1 MAAIELRNLS
11 KNFGDVPAVR
21 GIDLAIG
28 DGEFIVLVGPSG
40 CGKTTTLRMIAGL
53 ESVSGGSIAFDGEEV
68 NRLPPKGRDIA
79 MVFQSY
85 ALYPHMTV
93 FSNMAFGLKLS
104 GVDRAQIG
112 ERVRAAA
119 ELLNISELL
128 RRRPRE
134 LSGGQ
139 RQRVAMGRA
148 IVRQPRAFLFD
159 EPLSNLDA
167 NLRAQMRVEIKRLHG
182 QLRTTVVY
190 VTHDQVEAMTL
201 ADRIVVMR
209 DGEIIQSGPP
219 EEVYQTPVDR
229 FVAGFIGA
237 PKMNFLPSRLVQENG
252 SLSLPVGDGGAE
264 IRTARLRSPRGYR
277 REGRRDRAPAGA
289 PRDADTG
296 GSRRAGAELPLPGGG
311 GRAPRRG
318 DPRLHHHRGSGG
330 RRALRPGPAPAPR
343 GSAHRGGRHRRSST
357 SSTPRAAASSAA
369 DPPSAH
375 LPGIVRRGTYEHRA
389 GIGTGHFLY
398 RVHRAMPDS
407 RSRSRTPTGESG
419 RRRTARVRRA
429 PDSES
434 RIVHEGDSERAFAS
448 VPEASDTIS
457 SPMVDDCIES
467 QLPGAKYLPPVVDT
481 LYLAPWYGSAL
492 TMHSS
497 RYAG

>member
-1 MAAIELRNLS
+1 MAAIELRNLTKS
-11 KNFGDVPAVR
+11 FGDVPAVR
-21 GIDLAIG
+21 GIDLAIE

-53 ESVSGGSIAFDGEEV
+53 ESVSSGTVAFDGKEV

-119 ELLNISELL
+119 ELLSISELL

-167 NLRAQMRVEIKRLHG
+167 NLRAQMRVEIKRLHS

-209 DGEIIQSGPP
+209 DGEIVQSGPP
-219 EEVYQTPVDR
+219 EEVYRKPVDR

-237 PKMNFLPSRLVQENG
+237 PKMNFLPATPGRRERCASAFGSGTAWRRSGCPHRMPWREPIGQEVEIG
-252 SLSLPVGDGGAE
+252 LRPEHLSMRTSGEGIEAGRSFQFPVEVVEPLGAE
-264 IRTARLRSPRGYR
+264 TLVFTTVS
-277 REGRRDRAPAGA
+277 
-289 PRDADTG
+289 
-296 GSRRAGAELPLPGGG
+296 GAEVVARCDPELHPQPG
-311 GRAPRRG
+311 
-318 DPRLHHHRGSGG
+318 DEL
-330 RRALRPGPAPAPR
+330 
-343 GSAHRGGRHRRSST
+343 
-357 SSTPRAAASSAA
+357 
-369 DPPSAH
+369 
-375 LPGIVRRGTYEHRA
+375 
-389 GIGTGHFLY
+389 
-398 RVHRAMPDS
+398 
-407 RSRSRTPTGESG
+407 
-419 RRRTARVRRA
+419 TA
-429 PDSES
+429 
-434 RIVHEGDSERAFAS
+434 
-448 VPEASDTIS
+448 
-457 SPMVDDCIES
+457 
-467 QLPGAKYLPPVVDT
+467 VVDT
-481 LYLAPWYGSAL
+481 AHLHLIDPASGRVL
-492 TMHSS
+492 D
-497 RYAG
+497 R

>member
-11 KNFGDVPAVR
+11 KHFGDVPAVR
-21 GIDLAIG
+21 GIDLSIA

-53 ESVSGGSIAFDGEEV
+53 ESVSGGAVTFDGEQV

-93 FSNMAFGLKLS
+93 FANMAFGLRLS
-104 GVDRAQIG
+104 GVDRAQVT
-112 ERVRAAA
+112 ERVQAAA
-119 ELLNISELL
+119 KLLNISELL

-167 NLRAQMRVEIKRLHG
+167 NLRAQMRVEIKRLHS

-209 DGEIIQSGPP
+209 DGEIVQSGPP
-219 EEVYQTPVDR
+219 EEVYHQPVDR

-237 PKMNFLPSRLVQENG
+237 PKMNFLPSRLVGENG
-252 SLSLPVGDGGAE
+252 VLSLQVADDGTE
-264 IRTARLRSPRGYR
+264 IRLPSSDAL
-277 REGRRDRAPAGA
+277 APSIGKEVEI
-289 PRDADTG
+289 G
-296 GSRRAGAELPLPGGG
+296 
-311 GRAPRRG
+311 
-318 DPRLHHHRGSGG
+318 
-330 RRALRPGPAPAPR
+330 LRPEHLAIR
-343 GSAHRGGRHRRSST
+343 T
-357 SSTPRAAASSAA
+357 SGE
-369 DPPSAH
+369 
-375 LPGIVRRGTYEHRA
+375 GI
-389 GIGTGHFLY
+389 
-398 RVHRAMPDS
+398 
-407 RSRSRTPTGESG
+407 ESG
-419 RRRTARVRRA
+419 RSFPFPVEVVEPLGAETLV
-429 PDSES
+429 
-434 RIVHEGDSERAFAS
+434 FT
-448 VPEASDTIS
+448 TIS
-457 SPMVDDCIES
+457 GAEVVARCDPA
-467 QLPGAKYLPPVVDT
+467 LHPRPGDRLTAVVDT
-481 LYLAPWYGSAL
+481 AQLHLIDPASGRVLA
-492 TMHSS
+492 
-497 RYAG
+497 R

>member
-1 MAAIELRNLS
+1 MAAIELHKLS
-11 KNFGDVPAVR
+11 KSFGDVPAVR

-28 DGEFIVLVGPSG
+28 NGEFIVLVGPSG

-53 ESVSGGSIAFDGEEV
+53 ESVSGGTIAFDGEEV

-93 FSNMAFGLKLS
+93 FANMAFGLRLS

-167 NLRAQMRVEIKRLHG
+167 NLRAQMRVEIKRLHS

-209 DGEIIQSGPP
+209 DGEIVQSGPP
-219 EEVYQTPVDR
+219 EEVYQKPVDR

-237 PKMNFLPSRLVQENG
+237 PKMNFLPARLVGDNG
-252 SLSLPVGDGGAE
+252 GLILHLGDGNAE
-264 IRTARLRSPRGYR
+264 IRLPASDALPETVGQEVEIGLRPEHLDMRTSG
-277 REGRRDRAPAGA
+277 EGIAPGRSF
-289 PRDADTG
+289 PFPVEVVEPL
-296 GSRRAGAELPLPGGG
+296 GAETLVFTTVSGAEVVARCDPG
-311 GRAPRRG
+311 
-318 DPRLHHHRGSGG
+318 LHP
-330 RRALRPGPAPAPR
+330 RPGDRLTAVVDTAKL
-343 GSAHRGGRHRRSST
+343 HLV
-357 SSTPRAAASSAA
+357 
-369 DPPSAH
+369 DP
-375 LPGIVRRGTYEHRA
+375 
-389 GIGTGHFLY
+389 
-398 RVHRAMPDS
+398 
-407 RSRSRTPTGESG
+407 ESG
-419 RRRTARVRRA
+419 RVLGR
-429 PDSES
+429 
-434 RIVHEGDSERAFAS
+434 
-448 VPEASDTIS
+448 
-457 SPMVDDCIES
+457 
-467 QLPGAKYLPPVVDT
+467 
-481 LYLAPWYGSAL
+481 
-492 TMHSS
+492 
-497 RYAG
+497 

>member
-11 KNFGDVPAVR
+11 KYFGNVPAVR
-21 GIDLAIG
+21 GIDLSIA

-93 FSNMAFGLKLS
+93 SANMGFGLRLS
-104 GVDRAQIG
+104 GVPRAQIAQ
-112 ERVRAAA
+112 RVEAAA

-209 DGEIIQSGPP
+209 DGEIVQSGAP
-219 EEVYQTPVDR
+219 EEVYHRPVDR

-237 PKMNFLPSRLVQENG
+237 PKMNFLPAWLMQENG
-252 SLSLPVGDGGAE
+252 ALCLQVTNGGEIRLPSSAARAEYAGQEIEVGLRPEHLTIRPSGGEVEAGRAFPFPVEVVEPLGAE
-264 IRTARLRSPRGYR
+264 TLVFTTI
-277 REGRRDRAPAGA
+277 
-289 PRDADTG
+289 
-296 GSRRAGAELPLPGGG
+296 AGAEVVARCDPG
-311 GRAPRRG
+311 
-318 DPRLHHHRGSGG
+318 LHP
-330 RRALRPGPAPAPR
+330 RPGDRLVAEVD
-343 GSAHRGGRHRRSST
+343 T
-357 SSTPRAAASSAA
+357 
-369 DPPSAH
+369 AH
-375 LPGIVRRGTYEHRA
+375 LHLIDPE
-389 GIGTGHFLY
+389 TG
-398 RVHRAMPDS
+398 RVL
-407 RSRSRTPTGESG
+407 
-419 RRRTARVRRA
+419 AR
-429 PDSES
+429 
-434 RIVHEGDSERAFAS
+434 
-448 VPEASDTIS
+448 
-457 SPMVDDCIES
+457 
-467 QLPGAKYLPPVVDT
+467 
-481 LYLAPWYGSAL
+481 
-492 TMHSS
+492 
-497 RYAG
+497 

>member
-1 MAAIELRNLS
+1 MAAIELRNLT

-21 GIDLAIG
+21 GIDLAIE

-53 ESVSGGSIAFDGEEV
+53 ESVSSGTVAFDGQEV

-93 FSNMAFGLKLS
+93 FSNMAFGLQALRGGPGPDRRS
-104 GVDRAQIG
+104 GCS
-112 ERVRAAA
+112 AAA
-119 ELLNISELL
+119 ELLSISELL

-167 NLRAQMRVEIKRLHG
+167 NLRAQMRVEIKRLHS

-209 DGEIIQSGPP
+209 DGEIVQSGPP
-219 EEVYQTPVDR
+219 EEVYHQPVDR

-237 PKMNFLPSRLVQENG
+237 PKMNFLPSRLVGENG
-252 SLSLPVGDGGAE
+252 VLSLQVADDGTEIRLPSSDALAPSIGKDVEIGLRPEHLAIRPSGEGIEPGRSFPFPVEVVEPLGAE
-264 IRTARLRSPRGYR
+264 TLVFTTIS
-277 REGRRDRAPAGA
+277 
-289 PRDADTG
+289 
-296 GSRRAGAELPLPGGG
+296 GAEVVA
-311 GRAPRRG
+311 RC
-318 DPRLHHHRGSGG
+318 DPALHP
-330 RRALRPGPAPAPR
+330 RPGDR
-343 GSAHRGGRHRRSST
+343 
-357 SSTPRAAASSAA
+357 
-369 DPPSAH
+369 
-375 LPGIVRRGTYEHRA
+375 L
-389 GIGTGHFLY
+389 
-398 RVHRAMPDS
+398 
-407 RSRSRTPTGESG
+407 
-419 RRRTARVRRA
+419 TA
-429 PDSES
+429 
-434 RIVHEGDSERAFAS
+434 
-448 VPEASDTIS
+448 
-457 SPMVDDCIES
+457 
-467 QLPGAKYLPPVVDT
+467 VVDT
-481 LYLAPWYGSAL
+481 AQLHLIDPASGRVLA
-492 TMHSS
+492 
-497 RYAG
+497 R

>member
-11 KNFGDVPAVR
+11 KHFGNVPAVR
-21 GIDLAIG
+21 GIDLLIA

-93 FSNMAFGLKLS
+93 FANMAFGLRLS
-104 GVDRAQIG
+104 GVPRAQIAQ
-112 ERVRAAA
+112 RVQAAA

-209 DGEIIQSGPP
+209 DGEIVQSGAP
-219 EEVYQTPVDR
+219 EEVYHRPADR

-237 PKMNFLPSRLVQENG
+237 PKMNFLPAWLVRQADH
-252 SLSLPVGDGGAE
+252 LSLRITNGGEIRLPLSDAFAMHDGREIEIGLRPEHLTIRPAGEEVDPGCALPFPVEVVEPLGAE
-264 IRTARLRSPRGYR
+264 TLVFTTI
-277 REGRRDRAPAGA
+277 
-289 PRDADTG
+289 
-296 GSRRAGAELPLPGGG
+296 AGAEVVA
-311 GRAPRRG
+311 RC
-318 DPRLHHHRGSGG
+318 DPDLHP
-330 RRALRPGPAPAPR
+330 RPGDRLTAEVD
-343 GSAHRGGRHRRSST
+343 T
-357 SSTPRAAASSAA
+357 T
-369 DPPSAH
+369 
-375 LPGIVRRGTYEHRA
+375 
-389 GIGTGHFLY
+389 
-398 RVHRAMPDS
+398 RVHLIDP
-407 RSRSRTPTGESG
+407 ESG
-419 RRRTARVRRA
+419 RVIGR
-429 PDSES
+429 
-434 RIVHEGDSERAFAS
+434 
-448 VPEASDTIS
+448 
-457 SPMVDDCIES
+457 
-467 QLPGAKYLPPVVDT
+467 
-481 LYLAPWYGSAL
+481 
-492 TMHSS
+492 
-497 RYAG
+497 

>member
-11 KNFGDVPAVR
+11 KHFGDVPAVR
-21 GIDLAIG
+21 GIDLAIA

-53 ESVSGGSIAFDGEEV
+53 ESVSGGAIAFDGREV
-68 NRLPPKGRDIA
+68 NRLPPKARDIA

-93 FSNMAFGLKLS
+93 FANMAFGLRLS
-104 GVDRAQIG
+104 GVPRAQIA

-209 DGEIIQSGPP
+209 DGEIVQSGPP
-219 EEVYQTPVDR
+219 EEVYHRPIDR

-237 PKMNFLPSRLVQENG
+237 PKMNFLPARLERENG
-252 SLSLPVGDGGAE
+252 ALCLRVADGGE
-264 IRTARLRSPRGYR
+264 IRLPSPSPEAGASAEAADVLGASVGREIEIGLRP
-277 REGRRDRAPAGA
+277 EHLAILPAGA
-289 PRDADTG
+289 AADPARSLPFPVEVVEPLGAETLVFTTI
-296 GSRRAGAELPLPGGG
+296 AGAEVVARCEPGLH
-311 GRAPRRG
+311 PRSG
-318 DPRLHHHRGSGG
+318 DRLTAEVDTTQLH
-330 RRALRPGPAPAPR
+330 LIDPA
-343 GSAHRGGRHRRSST
+343 
-357 SSTPRAAASSAA
+357 
-369 DPPSAH
+369 
-375 LPGIVRRGTYEHRA
+375 
-389 GIGTGHFLY
+389 
-398 RVHRAMPDS
+398 
-407 RSRSRTPTGESG
+407 SG
-419 RRRTARVRRA
+419 RVLGR
-429 PDSES
+429 
-434 RIVHEGDSERAFAS
+434 
-448 VPEASDTIS
+448 
-457 SPMVDDCIES
+457 
-467 QLPGAKYLPPVVDT
+467 
-481 LYLAPWYGSAL
+481 
-492 TMHSS
+492 
-497 RYAG
+497 

>member
-1 MAAIELRNLS
+1 MAAIELRNLT
-11 KNFGDVPAVR
+11 KHFGDVPAVR
-21 GIDLAIG
+21 GIDLAIE

-53 ESVSGGSIAFDGEEV
+53 ESVSGGTIAFDGQQV
-68 NRLPPKGRDIA
+68 NRLPPKARDIA

-93 FSNMAFGLKLS
+93 FANMAFGLRLS
-104 GVDRAQIG
+104 GVDRRQIRD
-112 ERVRAAA
+112 RVRAAA

-209 DGEIIQSGPP
+209 DGEIVQSGPP
-219 EEVYQTPVDR
+219 ETVYHQPVDR

-237 PKMNFLPSRLVQENG
+237 PKMNFLPARLVAENG
-252 SLSLPVGDGGAE
+252 ALSLRVAEGTEIRLPPSEAIASHVGQEMEIGLRPEHLAIRPGGEDGQPGRSFPFPVEVVEPLGAE
-264 IRTARLRSPRGYR
+264 TLVFTTIS
-277 REGRRDRAPAGA
+277 
-289 PRDADTG
+289 
-296 GSRRAGAELPLPGGG
+296 GAEVVARCDPG
-311 GRAPRRG
+311 
-318 DPRLHHHRGSGG
+318 LHP
-330 RRALRPGPAPAPR
+330 RPGDQLTAEVD
-343 GSAHRGGRHRRSST
+343 T
-357 SSTPRAAASSAA
+357 
-369 DPPSAH
+369 AH
-375 LPGIVRRGTYEHRA
+375 LHLIDPGNGRV
-389 GIGTGHFLY
+389 IG
-398 RVHRAMPDS
+398 R
-407 RSRSRTPTGESG
+407 
-419 RRRTARVRRA
+419 
-429 PDSES
+429 
-434 RIVHEGDSERAFAS
+434 
-448 VPEASDTIS
+448 
-457 SPMVDDCIES
+457 
-467 QLPGAKYLPPVVDT
+467 
-481 LYLAPWYGSAL
+481 
-492 TMHSS
+492 
-497 RYAG
+497 

>member
-1 MAAIELRNLS
+1 MAAIELRNLT

-21 GIDLAIG
+21 GIDLAIE

-53 ESVSGGSIAFDGEEV
+53 ESVSSGTVAFDGKEV

-119 ELLNISELL
+119 ELLSISELL

-167 NLRAQMRVEIKRLHG
+167 NLRAQMRVEIKRLHS

-209 DGEIIQSGPP
+209 DGEIVQSGPP
-219 EEVYQTPVDR
+219 EEVYRKPVDR

-237 PKMNFLPSRLVQENG
+237 PKMNFLPATLAGENG
-252 SLSLPVGDGGAE
+252 ALSLRIGDGAAE
-264 IRTARLRSPRGYR
+264 IRLPASDALAGRVGADFEIGLRPEHLSMRTSG
-277 REGRRDRAPAGA
+277 EGIEAGRSFQF
-289 PRDADTG
+289 PVEVVEPL
-296 GSRRAGAELPLPGGG
+296 GAETLVFTTVSGAEVVARCDPELHPQPGDQLT
-311 GRAPRRG
+311 AVV
-318 DPRLHHHRGSGG
+318 D
-330 RRALRPGPAPAPR
+330 
-343 GSAHRGGRHRRSST
+343 T
-357 SSTPRAAASSAA
+357 
-369 DPPSAH
+369 AH
-375 LPGIVRRGTYEHRA
+375 LHLIDP
-389 GIGTGHFLY
+389 
-398 RVHRAMPDS
+398 
-407 RSRSRTPTGESG
+407 ESG
-419 RRRTARVRRA
+419 RVLDR
-429 PDSES
+429 
-434 RIVHEGDSERAFAS
+434 
-448 VPEASDTIS
+448 
-457 SPMVDDCIES
+457 
-467 QLPGAKYLPPVVDT
+467 
-481 LYLAPWYGSAL
+481 
-492 TMHSS
+492 
-497 RYAG
+497 

>member
-11 KNFGDVPAVR
+11 KSFGDVPAVR
-21 GIDLAIG
+21 GINLAIA

-53 ESVSGGSIAFDGEEV
+53 ESVSGGVVAFDGEEV

-93 FSNMAFGLKLS
+93 FANMAFGLRLS

-209 DGEIIQSGPP
+209 DGEIVQSGPP
-219 EEVYQTPVDR
+219 EDVYRKPVDR

-237 PKMNFLPSRLVQENG
+237 PKMNFLPSRLQGEYG
-252 SLSLPVGDGGAE
+252 ALRLRVGDGEAE
-264 IRTARLRSPRGYR
+264 IRVPASDALAGRIGEEVEIGLRPEHLSMRTSG
-277 REGRRDRAPAGA
+277 EGVDPGRSFPF
-289 PRDADTG
+289 PVEVVEPL
-296 GSRRAGAELPLPGGG
+296 GAETLVFTTISGAEVVA
-311 GRAPRRG
+311 RC
-318 DPRLHHHRGSGG
+318 DPDLHP
-330 RRALRPGPAPAPR
+330 RPG
-343 GSAHRGGRHRRSST
+343 
-357 SSTPRAAASSAA
+357 
-369 DPPSAH
+369 DQ
-375 LPGIVRRGTYEHRA
+375 L
-389 GIGTGHFLY
+389 
-398 RVHRAMPDS
+398 
-407 RSRSRTPTGESG
+407 
-419 RRRTARVRRA
+419 TA
-429 PDSES
+429 
-434 RIVHEGDSERAFAS
+434 
-448 VPEASDTIS
+448 
-457 SPMVDDCIES
+457 
-467 QLPGAKYLPPVVDT
+467 VVDT
-481 LYLAPWYGSAL
+481 AHLHLIDPASGRVLA
-492 TMHSS
+492 
-497 RYAG
+497 R

>member
-11 KNFGDVPAVR
+11 KHFGDVPAVR
-21 GIDLAIG
+21 GIDFSIA

-53 ESVSGGSIAFDGEEV
+53 ESVSGGTIAFDGKEV

-93 FSNMAFGLKLS
+93 FANMAFGLRLS
-104 GVDRAQIG
+104 GVDRAQVT
-112 ERVRAAA
+112 ERVQAAA
-119 ELLNISELL
+119 KLLNISELL

-167 NLRAQMRVEIKRLHG
+167 NLRAQMRVEIKRLHS

-209 DGEIIQSGPP
+209 DGEIVQSGPP
-219 EEVYQTPVDR
+219 EEVYHQPVDR

-237 PKMNFLPSRLVQENG
+237 PKMNFLPARLVQENG
-252 SLSLPVGDGGAE
+252 ALGLRVSDGAE
-264 IRTARLRSPRGYR
+264 IRLPASDALTASIGK
-277 REGRRDRAPAGA
+277 EVEIG
-289 PRDADTG
+289 
-296 GSRRAGAELPLPGGG
+296 
-311 GRAPRRG
+311 
-318 DPRLHHHRGSGG
+318 
-330 RRALRPGPAPAPR
+330 LRPEHLTMR
-343 GSAHRGGRHRRSST
+343 T
-357 SSTPRAAASSAA
+357 SGE
-369 DPPSAH
+369 
-375 LPGIVRRGTYEHRA
+375 GI
-389 GIGTGHFLY
+389 
-398 RVHRAMPDS
+398 
-407 RSRSRTPTGESG
+407 ESG
-419 RRRTARVRRA
+419 R
-429 PDSES
+429 SF
-434 RIVHEGDSERAFAS
+434 AFPVEVVEPLGAETL
-448 VPEASDTIS
+448 VFTTIS
-457 SPMVDDCIES
+457 GAEVVARCDPALHPRPGDQLTAMVNATQLHLIDPES
-467 QLPGAKYLPPVVDT
+467 GRVLD
-481 LYLAPWYGSAL
+481 
-492 TMHSS
+492 
-497 RYAG
+497 R

>member
-11 KNFGDVPAVR
+11 KHFGDVPAVR
-21 GIDLAIG
+21 GIDLSIA

-53 ESVSGGSIAFDGEEV
+53 ESVSGGAVAFDGAEV

-93 FSNMAFGLKLS
+93 FANMAFGLRLS
-104 GVDRAQIG
+104 GVNRAQVT
-112 ERVRAAA
+112 ERVQAAA
-119 ELLNISELL
+119 KLLNISELL

-167 NLRAQMRVEIKRLHG
+167 NLRAQMRVEIKRLHS

-209 DGEIIQSGPP
+209 DGKIVQSGPP
-219 EEVYQTPVDR
+219 EEVYHQPVDR

-237 PKMNFLPSRLVQENG
+237 PKMNFLPSRLVGENG
-252 SLSLPVGDGGAE
+252 TLSLRVADDGTEIRLPPSDALVPSIGKEVEIGLRPEHLAIRTSDEGIEPGRSFPFPVEVVEPLGAE
-264 IRTARLRSPRGYR
+264 TLVFTTIS
-277 REGRRDRAPAGA
+277 
-289 PRDADTG
+289 
-296 GSRRAGAELPLPGGG
+296 GAEVVARCDPG
-311 GRAPRRG
+311 
-318 DPRLHHHRGSGG
+318 LHP
-330 RRALRPGPAPAPR
+330 RPGDR
-343 GSAHRGGRHRRSST
+343 
-357 SSTPRAAASSAA
+357 
-369 DPPSAH
+369 
-375 LPGIVRRGTYEHRA
+375 L
-389 GIGTGHFLY
+389 
-398 RVHRAMPDS
+398 
-407 RSRSRTPTGESG
+407 
-419 RRRTARVRRA
+419 TA
-429 PDSES
+429 
-434 RIVHEGDSERAFAS
+434 
-448 VPEASDTIS
+448 
-457 SPMVDDCIES
+457 
-467 QLPGAKYLPPVVDT
+467 VVDT
-481 LYLAPWYGSAL
+481 TQLHLIDPASGRVL
-492 TMHSS
+492 D
-497 RYAG
+497 R

>member
-11 KNFGDVPAVR
+11 KHFGDVPAVR
-21 GIDLAIG
+21 GIDLAIE

-53 ESVSGGSIAFDGEEV
+53 ESVSSGSISFDEEEV
-68 NRLPPKGRDIA
+68 NRLPPRGRDIA

-93 FSNMAFGLKLS
+93 FANMAFGLRLS
-104 GVDRAQIG
+104 GVDRAQIR

-167 NLRAQMRVEIKRLHG
+167 NLRAQMRVEIKRLHS

-209 DGEIIQSGPP
+209 DGVIVQSGPP
-219 EEVYQTPVDR
+219 EEVYRRPVDR

-237 PKMNFLPSRLVQENG
+237 PKMNFLPARLVAENG
-252 SLSLPVGDGGAE
+252 AFSLQVGEDGQAE
-264 IRTARLRSPRGYR
+264 IRLPSSDALAGKIGEEVEIGLRPEHLAMQTSG
-277 REGRRDRAPAGA
+277 EGIEPGRSFPF
-289 PRDADTG
+289 PVEVVEPL
-296 GSRRAGAELPLPGGG
+296 GAETLVFTTISGAEVVARCDPG
-311 GRAPRRG
+311 
-318 DPRLHHHRGSGG
+318 LHP
-330 RRALRPGPAPAPR
+330 RPGDR
-343 GSAHRGGRHRRSST
+343 
-357 SSTPRAAASSAA
+357 
-369 DPPSAH
+369 
-375 LPGIVRRGTYEHRA
+375 
-389 GIGTGHFLY
+389 F
-398 RVHRAMPDS
+398 
-407 RSRSRTPTGESG
+407 
-419 RRRTARVRRA
+419 TA
-429 PDSES
+429 
-434 RIVHEGDSERAFAS
+434 
-448 VPEASDTIS
+448 
-457 SPMVDDCIES
+457 
-467 QLPGAKYLPPVVDT
+467 VVDT
-481 LYLAPWYGSAL
+481 AQLHLIDPENGRVLA
-492 TMHSS
+492 
-497 RYAG
+497 R

>member
-11 KNFGDVPAVR
+11 KHFGDVPAVR

-53 ESVSGGSIAFDGEEV
+53 ESVSSGAIAFDGEEV

-93 FSNMAFGLKLS
+93 FANMAFGLRLS
-104 GVDRAQIG
+104 GVDRGRIR

-209 DGEIIQSGPP
+209 DGEIVQSGPP
-219 EEVYQTPVDR
+219 EEVYRRPVDR

-237 PKMNFLPSRLVQENG
+237 PKMNFLPARLVAENG
-252 SLSLPVGDGGAE
+252 ALGLRVGDGEAE
-264 IRTARLRSPRGYR
+264 IRLPSSDALAGRVGEEVEIGLRPEHLAMQTSG
-277 REGRRDRAPAGA
+277 EGVDPGRSFPF
-289 PRDADTG
+289 PVEVVEPL
-296 GSRRAGAELPLPGGG
+296 GAETLVFTTISGAEVVARCDPG
-311 GRAPRRG
+311 
-318 DPRLHHHRGSGG
+318 LHP
-330 RRALRPGPAPAPR
+330 RPGDR
-343 GSAHRGGRHRRSST
+343 
-357 SSTPRAAASSAA
+357 
-369 DPPSAH
+369 
-375 LPGIVRRGTYEHRA
+375 L
-389 GIGTGHFLY
+389 
-398 RVHRAMPDS
+398 
-407 RSRSRTPTGESG
+407 
-419 RRRTARVRRA
+419 TA
-429 PDSES
+429 
-434 RIVHEGDSERAFAS
+434 
-448 VPEASDTIS
+448 
-457 SPMVDDCIES
+457 
-467 QLPGAKYLPPVVDT
+467 VVDT
-481 LYLAPWYGSAL
+481 AQLHLIDPASGRVLA
-492 TMHSS
+492 
-497 RYAG
+497 R

>member
-11 KNFGDVPAVR
+11 KHFGDVPAVR

-53 ESVSGGSIAFDGEEV
+53 ESVSSGAISFDGEEV

-79 MVFQSY
+79 MVFHSY

-93 FSNMAFGLKLS
+93 FANMAFGLRLS
-104 GVDRAQIG
+104 GVDRAQIR
-112 ERVRAAA
+112 ERVHAAA
-119 ELLNISELL
+119 GLLNISELL

-209 DGEIIQSGPP
+209 DGEIVQSGPP
-219 EEVYQTPVDR
+219 EEVYQRPVDR

-237 PKMNFLPSRLVQENG
+237 PKMNFLPARLVAENG
-252 SLSLPVGDGGAE
+252 ALGLRVGDGEADIRLPSSDALGGRVGEEVEVGLRPEHLAMQVSGDGIEPGRSFPFPVEVVEPLGAE
-264 IRTARLRSPRGYR
+264 TLVFTTIS
-277 REGRRDRAPAGA
+277 
-289 PRDADTG
+289 
-296 GSRRAGAELPLPGGG
+296 GAEVVARCDPG
-311 GRAPRRG
+311 
-318 DPRLHHHRGSGG
+318 LHP
-330 RRALRPGPAPAPR
+330 RPGDRLTAVVDTAQL
-343 GSAHRGGRHRRSST
+343 HLI
-357 SSTPRAAASSAA
+357 
-369 DPPSAH
+369 DP
-375 LPGIVRRGTYEHRA
+375 
-389 GIGTGHFLY
+389 
-398 RVHRAMPDS
+398 
-407 RSRSRTPTGESG
+407 ESG
-419 RRRTARVRRA
+419 RVLAR
-429 PDSES
+429 
-434 RIVHEGDSERAFAS
+434 
-448 VPEASDTIS
+448 
-457 SPMVDDCIES
+457 
-467 QLPGAKYLPPVVDT
+467 
-481 LYLAPWYGSAL
+481 
-492 TMHSS
+492 
-497 RYAG
+497 